1 MMPVLLLAKSFVRQ
15 NRWLFLALV
24 GWPFLL
30 GAFLRSPHQAASRQD
45 VSEIVQVEV
54 RYGVAVLAFLASSAI
69 HNEKRSRRIIG
80 VLSKAI
86 SREQYLLGLL
96 LGVGCFAMAYFASIG
111 AATLW
116 LVGVSTSVTN
126 AAFALF
132 IRGTAASLWT
142 ASVALF
148 LSTFLYPFFAAAIAA
163 ACAFAPFALYGA
175 NAFLAPVAGLL
186 ERLDPFVPSIPFL
199 AGTAALA
206 ESAVMLLLAAQI
218 FMRRDV
224 TVSVE

>member
-1 MMPVLLLAKSFVRQ
+1 
-15 NRWLFLALV
+15 
-24 GWPFLL
+24 
-30 GAFLRSPHQAASRQD
+30 
-45 VSEIVQVEV
+45 
-54 RYGVAVLAFLASSAI
+54 
-69 HNEKRSRRIIG
+69 
-80 VLSKAI
+80 
-86 SREQYLLGLL
+86 
-96 LGVGCFAMAYFASIG
+96 MAYFASIG

-148 LSTFLYPFFAAAIAA
+148 LSTLLYPFFAAAIAA
-163 ACAFAPFALYGA
+163 ALAFAPFALYGA

-186 ERLDPFVPSIPFL
+186 EGLDPFVPSIPFL
-199 AGTAALA
+199 AGTAALV
-206 ESAVMLLLAAQI
+206 ESAIMLLLAAQI